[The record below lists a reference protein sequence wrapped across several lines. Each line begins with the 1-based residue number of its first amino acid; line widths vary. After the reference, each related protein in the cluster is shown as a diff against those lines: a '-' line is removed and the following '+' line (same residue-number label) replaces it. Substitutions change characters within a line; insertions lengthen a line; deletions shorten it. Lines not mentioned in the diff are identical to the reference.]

1 MRGRRRSRRRATG
14 GPALSAVLATLLL
27 SVAATTGWPLEL
39 ATVLENTTVTPP
51 ARVQFREERHNSMLS
66 QPLVLT
72 GYLEYLEEGRLR
84 KVVETPFS
92 ESFLV
97 DGDRIEFSRDGQVR
111 SVSLGRSK
119 ALQSMLGGIEAILAG
134 RTDELSAVFDY
145 ELSGTATAW
154 TLQLKPRSRRL
165 SEQLHGLQVSGDEL
179 AVTSIRFDLKDD
191 EWHLLE
197 ILEDNPGQ

>member
-1 MRGRRRSRRRATG
+1 VKEGSKRRGAAGS
-14 GPALSAVLATLLL
+14 VLLPVLLL
-27 SVAATTGWPLEL
+27 SIAATTGWSLEL
-39 ATVLENTTVTPP
+39 ATVLENTAVTPP
-51 ARVQFREERHNSMLS
+51 ARVRFREERRNSMLS

-72 GYLEYLEEGRLR
+72 GYLEYLDEGRLR
-84 KVVETPFS
+84 KVVETPFN

-97 DGDRIEFSRDGQVR
+97 DGDRIELSRDGQVK
-111 SVSLGRSK
+111 SVALGRSK

-145 ELSGTATAW
+145 QLSGTATAW

-165 SEQLHGLQVSGDEL
+165 AQQLNGLRVSGDEL
-179 AVTSIRFDLKDD
+179 AVTSIRFELKDD

-197 ILEDNPGQ
+197 ILRDDPGE

>member
-1 MRGRRRSRRRATG
+1 MRGGGQSKRRVIG
-14 GPALSAVLATLLL
+14 GPVLLPALLL

-111 SVSLGRSK
+111 SVALGRSK
-119 ALQSMLGGIEAILAG
+119 ALQSMLAGIEAILAG

-165 SEQLHGLQVSGDEL
+165 AQHLNGLQVSGDEMSV
-179 AVTSIRFDLKDD
+179 ASIRFDLKDD

-197 ILEDNPGQ
+197 ILEDVPGQ

>member
-1 MRGRRRSRRRATG
+1 VRGGWQSKRRS
-14 GPALSAVLATLLL
+14 GPLLLPALLL
-27 SVAATTGWPLEL
+27 SIAATTGWSLEL
-39 ATVLENTTVTPP
+39 TTVLENTTVTPP
-51 ARVQFREERHNSMLS
+51 ARVRFREERHNSMLS
-66 QPLVLT
+66 QPLILT
-72 GYLEYLEEGRLR
+72 GYLEYLEKGRLR

-97 DGDRIEFSRDGQVR
+97 DGDRIEFARDGQIRTVA
-111 SVSLGRSK
+111 LGRSK

-145 ELSGTATAW
+145 ELSGTAVAW

-165 SEQLHGLQVSGDEL
+165 SQQLNGLQVNGDEL
-179 AVTSIRFDLKDD
+179 AVTSIRFNLKDD

-197 ILEDNPGQ
+197 ILKDDPGQ

>member
-1 MRGRRRSRRRATG
+1 VRGGWQSKRRS
-14 GPALSAVLATLLL
+14 GPLLFPALLL
-27 SVAATTGWPLEL
+27 SIATTTGWSLEL
-39 ATVLENTTVTPP
+39 TTVLENTTVTPP
-51 ARVQFREERHNSMLS
+51 ARVRFREERHNSMLS

-72 GYLEYLEEGRLR
+72 GYLEYLEKGRLR

-97 DGDRIEFSRDGQVR
+97 DGDRIEFARDGQIR
-111 SVSLGRSK
+111 SVALGRSK

-145 ELSGTATAW
+145 ELSGTAAAW

-165 SEQLHGLQVSGDEL
+165 SQQLNGLQVNGDEL

-197 ILEDNPGQ
+197 ILKDDPGQ

>member
-1 MRGRRRSRRRATG
+1 MRGGRQSKRRATG
-14 GPALSAVLATLLL
+14 GPVLLAALLL

-39 ATVLENTTVTPP
+39 ATVLENTIVTPP

-66 QPLVLT
+66 QPLVMT

-84 KVVETPFS
+84 KVIETPFS

-111 SVSLGRSK
+111 SVALGRSK

-134 RTDELSAVFDY
+134 RTEELSAVFDY

-165 SEQLHGLQVSGDEL
+165 SQQLNGLQVSGDGT

-197 ILEDNPGQ
+197 ILEDDPDQ

>member
-1 MRGRRRSRRRATG
+1 L
-14 GPALSAVLATLLL
+14 PALLL

-39 ATVLENTTVTPP
+39 ATVLENTTVSPP
-51 ARVQFREERHNSMLS
+51 ARVPFREERHNSMLN

-72 GYLEYLEEGRLR
+72 GYLEYLGEGRLR

-97 DGDRIEFSRDGQVR
+97 EGDRIEFSRDGEVR
-111 SVSLGRSK
+111 SVALGRSK

-134 RTDELSAVFDY
+134 RTDELSAVFVY
-145 ELSGTATAW
+145 ELSGTAAAW
-154 TLQLKPRSRRL
+154 TLQLKPRSQKL
-165 SEQLHGLQVSGDEL
+165 SQQLNGLKVSGDER

-191 EWHLLE
+191 EWHLRE
-197 ILEDNPGQ
+197 ILEDDTAQ

>member
-1 MRGRRRSRRRATG
+1 VRGDSKRRGTAGS
-14 GPALSAVLATLLL
+14 VLLPVLLL
-27 SVAATTGWPLEL
+27 TIAATTGWSLEL
-39 ATVLENTTVTPP
+39 ATVLENTAVTPP
-51 ARVQFREERHNSMLS
+51 ARVPFREERHNSMLS

-72 GYLEYLEEGRLR
+72 GYLEYLDEGRLR

-111 SVSLGRSK
+111 SVALGRSK

-145 ELSGTATAW
+145 QLSGTATAW

-165 SEQLHGLQVSGDEL
+165 ARQLNGLQVSGDEL
-179 AVTSIRFDLKDD
+179 AVTSIRFELKDD

-197 ILEDNPGQ
+197 ILKDDPGE

>member
-1 MRGRRRSRRRATG
+1 VRGGWQSKRRS
-14 GPALSAVLATLLL
+14 GPLLLPALLL
-27 SVAATTGWPLEL
+27 SIAATTGWSLEL
-39 ATVLENTTVTPP
+39 TTVLENTMVTPP
-51 ARVQFREERHNSMLS
+51 ARVRFREERHNSMLS

-72 GYLEYLEEGRLR
+72 GYLEYLEKGRLR

-97 DGDRIEFSRDGQVR
+97 DGDRIEFARDGQIR
-111 SVSLGRSK
+111 SVALGRSK

-145 ELSGTATAW
+145 ELSGTAAAW

-165 SEQLHGLQVSGDEL
+165 SQQLNGLQVNGDEL

-197 ILEDNPGQ
+197 ILKDDPGQ

>member
-1 MRGRRRSRRRATG
+1 VRGGWQSKRRS
-14 GPALSAVLATLLL
+14 GPLLLPALLL
-27 SVAATTGWPLEL
+27 SIAATTGWSLEL
-39 ATVLENTTVTPP
+39 TTVLENTMVTPP
-51 ARVQFREERHNSMLS
+51 ARVRFREERHNSMLS
-66 QPLVLT
+66 QPLILT
-72 GYLEYLEEGRLR
+72 GYLEYLEKGRLR

-97 DGDRIEFSRDGQVR
+97 DGDRIEFARDGQIRTVA
-111 SVSLGRSK
+111 LGRSK

-145 ELSGTATAW
+145 ELSGTAAAW

-165 SEQLHGLQVSGDEL
+165 SQQLNGLQVNGDEL

-197 ILEDNPGQ
+197 ILKDDPGQ

>member
-1 MRGRRRSRRRATG
+1 VKGGSKRRGIAGS
-14 GPALSAVLATLLL
+14 VLLPVLLL
-27 SVAATTGWPLEL
+27 TIAATTGWSLEL
-39 ATVLENTTVTPP
+39 ATVLENTAVTPP
-51 ARVQFREERHNSMLS
+51 ARVRFREERHNSMLS

-72 GYLEYLEEGRLR
+72 GYLEYLDEGRLR

-92 ESFLV
+92 EAFLI
-97 DGDRIEFSRDGQVR
+97 DGDRIELSRDGQVR
-111 SVSLGRSK
+111 SVALGRSK

-145 ELSGTATAW
+145 QLSGTATAW

-165 SEQLHGLQVSGDEL
+165 AQQLNGLRVSGDEL
-179 AVTSIRFDLKDD
+179 AVTSIRFELKDD

-197 ILEDNPGQ
+197 ILRDDPSAPRHK

>member
-1 MRGRRRSRRRATG
+1 MRGGWQSKRRS
-14 GPALSAVLATLLL
+14 GPLLFPALLL
-27 SVAATTGWPLEL
+27 SIATTTGWSLEL
-39 ATVLENTTVTPP
+39 TTVLENTTVTPP
-51 ARVQFREERHNSMLS
+51 ARVRFREERHNSMLS

-72 GYLEYLEEGRLR
+72 GYLEYLEKGRLR

-97 DGDRIEFSRDGQVR
+97 DGDRIEFARDGRIR
-111 SVSLGRSK
+111 SVALSRSK

-145 ELSGTATAW
+145 ELSGTAAAW

-165 SEQLHGLQVSGDEL
+165 SQQLNGLQVNGDEL

-197 ILEDNPGQ
+197 ILKDDPGQ

>member
-1 MRGRRRSRRRATG
+1 VRGGSKRRATA
-14 GPALSAVLATLLL
+14 GPVLLPALLL
-27 SVAATTGWPLEL
+27 SAAATTGWSLEL
-39 ATVLENTTVTPP
+39 ETVLENTAVTPP

-72 GYLEYLEEGRLR
+72 GYLEYLDEGRLR

-111 SVSLGRSK
+111 SVALGRSK
-119 ALQSMLGGIEAILAG
+119 ALQGMLAGIEAILAG
-134 RTDELSAVFDY
+134 RMDELSATFDY

-165 SEQLHGLQVSGDEL
+165 SQQLDSLQVRGDEL
-179 AVTSIRFDLKDD
+179 AVTSIRFELKDD

-197 ILEDNPGQ
+197 ILKDERSVPSRK

>member
-1 MRGRRRSRRRATG
+1 MRGGWQSKRRS
-14 GPALSAVLATLLL
+14 GPLLLPALLL
-27 SVAATTGWPLEL
+27 SIAATTGWSLEL
-39 ATVLENTTVTPP
+39 TTVLENTTVTPP
-51 ARVQFREERHNSMLS
+51 ARVRFREERHNSMLS
-66 QPLVLT
+66 QPLILT
-72 GYLEYLEEGRLR
+72 GYLEYLEKGRLR

-97 DGDRIEFSRDGQVR
+97 DGDRIEFARDGQIR
-111 SVSLGRSK
+111 SVALGRSK

-145 ELSGTATAW
+145 ELSGTAAAW

-165 SEQLHGLQVSGDEL
+165 SQQLNGLQVNGDEL
-179 AVTSIRFDLKDD
+179 AVTSIRFNLKDD

-197 ILEDNPGQ
+197 ILKDDPGQ

>member
-1 MRGRRRSRRRATG
+1 VRGRRRSKRRATG
-14 GPALSAVLATLLL
+14 GPALSAVLAALLL

-39 ATVLENTTVTPP
+39 AAVLENTTVTPP
-51 ARVQFREERHNSMLS
+51 ARVQFREERHNSTLS

-111 SVSLGRSK
+111 SVALGRSK
-119 ALQSMLGGIEAILAG
+119 ALQSMLAGIEAILAG

-165 SEQLHGLQVSGDEL
+165 SQHLNGLQVSGDEMSV
-179 AVTSIRFDLKDD
+179 ASIRFDLKDD

-197 ILEDNPGQ
+197 ILEDVPGQ